1 MLLLHF
7 FYFKPLQYGAF
18 FFFIIFFFYLFL
30 RHWQEEIQHPSPSQ
44 GALFPSNSPLRRS
57 LRLLLPIGKNIRQQ
71 TRFVLASHR
80 IILISSLPFANFLIF
95 RYIVFLKSFHVQY
108 FSYTNTNI
116 VNFKSLSIN
125 IINILT
131 HTL

>member
-1 MLLLHF
+1 MGHSF
-7 FYFKPLQYGAF
+7 FYCLLS
-18 FFFIIFFFYLFL
+18 FYLFL

-95 RYIVFLKSFHVQY
+95 RYIEFLKSYEILNHV
-108 FSYTNTNI
+108 I
-116 VNFKSLSIN
+116 IPLHAIRVRKLISLISKVYQSV
-125 IINILT
+125 
-131 HTL
+131 

>member
-1 MLLLHF
+1 MLLLYYI

-18 FFFIIFFFYLFL
+18 FFFIIYFIYLFL
-30 RHWQEEIQHPSPSQ
+30 RRWQEKIQHPSPSQ

-95 RYIVFLKSFHVQY
+95 PYIEFLKSFHVQY
-108 FSYTNTNI
+108 FSVI
-116 VNFKSLSIN
+116 PLHAIRVRKLISLISK
-125 IINILT
+125 LYQSV
-131 HTL
+131 